1 MVLLLL
7 ALLWASPA
15 VGDTLLQSPLILD
28 ATPCAVSQ
36 SFDKGTANRIA
47 WTLLAAKSRI
57 RIAMYAFTNPSLAD
71 VLIMT
76 HARGIDV
83 QMKTDYLQSSGKSQK
98 EQIERLRKEGVPV
111 EVSKLKRTQHNK
123 FAVIDGLLVITGSHN
138 WTLSAE
144 NKNVENAVF
153 IQCAAVAEEFE
164 ERWKGIK

>member
-1 MVLLLL
+1 
-7 ALLWASPA
+7 
-15 VGDTLLQSPLILD
+15 
-28 ATPCAVSQ
+28 
-36 SFDKGTANRIA
+36 
-47 WTLLAAKSRI
+47 
-57 RIAMYAFTNPSLAD
+57 MYAFTNPSLAD